1 MVPICPL
8 HKPVRVREY
17 TRFKRGRVEQV
28 ATHCRRWPRTPV
40 LAFV

>member
-1 MVPICPL
+1 MQLVCPL

-17 TRFKRGRVEQV
+17 TRVRRGQVEHV
-28 ATHCRRWPRTPV
+28 ATHCRRWPRTLI